1 LQSIYDFTLPD
12 IDGNDKSLGDYRGH
26 VLLLV
31 NTASRCGFTPQYAGL
46 EQLYARYKNRGL
58 VVLGFP
64 ANNFLAQEPGSNA
77 QIKQF
82 CAMKYAVS
90 FPVFAKLSVRGG
102 DKAPLYKFLTE
113 KQTNPQFAGEVSWN
127 FNKFLVGRDGT
138 LAGRFGSRTSP
149 DDKQLVAAIKAA
161 LEK

>member
-46 EQLYARYKNRGL
+46 EQLYARYKNRGFL
-58 VVLGFP
+58 VLGFP

>member
-1 LQSIYDFTLPD
+1 LESIYGFTLPD
-12 IDGNDKSLGDYRGH
+12 IDGHDKSLGDYRGH

-90 FPVFAKLSVRGG
+90 FPMFAKLSVRGG

-138 LAGRFGSRTSP
+138 IAGRFGSRTSP
-149 DDKQLVAAIKAA
+149 DDKQLVAAIEAA
-161 LEK
+161 LTK